1 MLIFILLNRLIL
13 KYYNLFE
20 KNLYDIIKTKRGEIK
35 AVPRKKCIEI
45 VLDVETTGLD
55 YTKEKM
61 VEFAAIRLENGK
73 MKDRFETLIN
83 PEQHIRKSSVAVH
96 GITEEDVKD
105 APTEKEVMPLIL
117 DFIGDYPIV
126 AHNVIFDYSFINAA
140 SIRQTGNPITNPR
153 IDSQMMFKEIYPDL
167 ESCGL
172 ESLMNKFNVVFSTRH
187 RAMADTEG
195 LAKAYPEL
203 KKLYEKKYSWQ
214 IQQIDNIDYLFERYL
229 RIQQAVQTMQSEMQ
243 DLKSV
248 FRLYFEKGGESI
260 QSHTGEILSYQSKQA
275 YAYDF
280 MEIKDILDEIG
291 ALPKAVKLN
300 NNFIDRLIASGSVS
314 KEVKEKLS
322 AARQQL
328 SETRNI
334 HISKPDRKLEHV

>member
-1 MLIFILLNRLIL
+1 MP
-13 KYYNLFE
+13 K
-20 KNLYDIIKTKRGEIK
+20 
-35 AVPRKKCIEI
+35 KKCIEI

-55 YTKEKM
+55 YTKERM

-83 PEQHIRKSSVAVH
+83 PQQHIRKSSMAVH

-105 APTEKEVMPLIL
+105 APTEAEVMPMIL

-126 AHNVIFDYSFINAA
+126 AHNVIFDYSFINEA
-140 SIRQTGNPITNPR
+140 SIRTTGKPITNPR
-153 IDSQMMFKEIYPDL
+153 IDSQMMFKEIDPDL

-172 ESLMNKFNVVFSTRH
+172 EALMNKFNVEFDTRH

-203 KKLYEKKYSWQ
+203 KKLYEKKYAWQ
-214 IQQIDNIDYLFERYL
+214 IQQLDNIDYLFERYL
-229 RIQQAVQTMQSEMQ
+229 RIQQAVQIMQSEMQ

-248 FRLYFEKGGESI
+248 FRLHFEKGGDSVH
-260 QSHTGEILSYQSKQA
+260 SPNGETLVYQSKQS
-275 YAYDF
+275 YAYDLV
-280 MEIKDILDEIG
+280 EIKDILEEVG
-291 ALPKAVKLN
+291 ALHKAVKLN
-300 NNFIDRLIASGSVS
+300 NNFVDRLIQSGSIS
-314 KEVKEKLS
+314 KENKEKLA
-322 AARQQL
+322 AARQLL

-334 HISKPDRKLEHV
+334 HIIKSDKKADRV

>member
-1 MLIFILLNRLIL
+1 M
-13 KYYNLFE
+13 
-20 KNLYDIIKTKRGEIK
+20 
-35 AVPRKKCIEI
+35 PRKKCIEI

-83 PEQHIRKSSVAVH
+83 PEQHIRKSSIAVH
-96 GITEEDVKD
+96 GITEDDVKD
-105 APTEKEVMPLIL
+105 APTEAEVMPMIL

-126 AHNVIFDYSFINAA
+126 AHNAIFDYSFINEA
-140 SIRQTGNPITNPR
+140 SLRQTGKPINNAR
-153 IDSQMMFKEIYPDL
+153 IDSQQMFKEVYPDL

-172 ESLMNKFNVVFSTRH
+172 ESLMTKFNVEFSTRH

-195 LAKAYPEL
+195 LAKAYPAL
-203 KKLYEKKYSWQ
+203 KKLYEKKYAWE
-214 IQQIDNIDYLFERYL
+214 IQQLDNVDYLFERYL
-229 RIQQAVQTMQSEMQ
+229 RMQQAVQIMQSEMQ

-260 QSHTGEILSYQSKQA
+260 HSPNGETLIYQSKQS

-280 MEIKDILDEIG
+280 LEIKDVLDEIG

-300 NNFIDRLIASGSVS
+300 NNFIDRLIASGGIS

-334 HISKPDRKLEHV
+334 HIIKSDKKAEHV

>member
-1 MLIFILLNRLIL
+1 MILLV
-13 KYYNLFE
+13 YEGDFE
-20 KNLYDIIKTKRGEIK
+20 
-35 AVPRKKCIEI
+35 AVPKKKCIEI

-55 YTKEKM
+55 YTKERM

-83 PEQHIRKSSVAVH
+83 PQQHIRKSSIAIH
-96 GITEEDVKD
+96 GIQEEDVKD
-105 APTEKEVMPLIL
+105 APTEKEVMPMIL
-117 DFIGDYPIV
+117 DFIADYPIV
-126 AHNVIFDYSFINAA
+126 AHNVIFDYSFINEA
-140 SIRQTGNPITNPR
+140 SLRQTGKPITNTR

-172 ESLMNKFNVVFSTRH
+172 ESLMTKFNVEFSTRH

-203 KKLYEKKYSWQ
+203 KKLYEKKYAWQ
-214 IQQIDNIDYLFERYL
+214 IQQLDNIDYLFERYL

-248 FRLYFEKGGESI
+248 FRLYFEKGGENV
-260 QSHTGEILSYQSKQA
+260 QSHTGEILTYQSKQA

-300 NNFIDRLIASGSVS
+300 NNFIDRLIASAGISS
-314 KEVKEKLS
+314 DVKEKLS

-328 SETRNI
+328 SETRNV
-334 HISKPDRKLEHV
+334 HIIKSERKFDRV

>member
-1 MLIFILLNRLIL
+1 MP
-13 KYYNLFE
+13 K
-20 KNLYDIIKTKRGEIK
+20 
-35 AVPRKKCIEI
+35 KKCIEI

-55 YTKEKM
+55 YTKERM

-83 PEQHIRKSSVAVH
+83 PEQHIRKSSIAVH

-105 APTEKEVMPLIL
+105 APTEKEIMPMIL

-126 AHNVIFDYSFINAA
+126 AHNAIFDYSFINEA
-140 SIRQTGNPITNPR
+140 SIRTTGKPINNPR
-153 IDSQMMFKEIYPDL
+153 IDSQMMFKEIYPEL

-172 ESLMNKFNVVFSTRH
+172 ESLMTKFNVEFSTRH

-203 KKLYEKKYSWQ
+203 KKLYEKKYAWQ
-214 IQQIDNIDYLFERYL
+214 IQQLDNIDYLFERYL
-229 RIQQAVQTMQSEMQ
+229 RIQQAVQIMQSELQ

-248 FRLYFEKGGESI
+248 FRLHFEKGGDSVH
-260 QSHTGEILSYQSKQA
+260 SPNGEVLVYQSKQS
-275 YAYDF
+275 YAYDLV
-280 MEIKDILDEIG
+280 EIKDILEEVG
-291 ALPKAVKLN
+291 ALHKAVKLN
-300 NNFIDRLIASGSVS
+300 NNFVDRLIQSGSIS
-314 KEVKEKLS
+314 KENKEKLS
-322 AARQQL
+322 AARQLL

-334 HISKPDRKLEHV
+334 HIIKSDRKADKV

>member
-1 MLIFILLNRLIL
+1 M
-13 KYYNLFE
+13 
-20 KNLYDIIKTKRGEIK
+20 
-35 AVPRKKCIEI
+35 PRKKCIEI

-83 PEQHIRKSSVAVH
+83 PQQHIRKSSIAIH
-96 GITEEDVKD
+96 GITEDDVKD
-105 APTEKEVMPLIL
+105 APTEAEAMPLIL
-117 DFIGDYPIV
+117 DFIEDFPIV
-126 AHNVIFDYSFINAA
+126 AHNAIFDYSFINEA
-140 SIRQTGNPITNPR
+140 SLRQTGKPITNAR
-153 IDSQMMFKEIYPDL
+153 IDSQMMFKEVYPEI

-172 ESLMNKFNVVFSTRH
+172 ESLMTKFNVEFSTRH

-203 KKLYEKKYSWQ
+203 KKLYEKKYAWQ
-214 IQQIDNIDYLFERYL
+214 VQQLDNINYLFERYL
-229 RIQQAVQTMQSEMQ
+229 RIQQAVQIMQSELQ

-248 FRLYFEKGGESI
+248 FRLYFEKGGERI
-260 QSHTGEILSYQSKQA
+260 QSPNGESLIYQSKRG
-275 YAYDF
+275 YTYDF
-280 MEIKDILDEIG
+280 VEIKDILEEIG

-300 NNFIDRLIASGSVS
+300 NNFIDRLITSNSVN
-314 KEVKEKLS
+314 KEIREKLS
-322 AARQQL
+322 AARQEL

-334 HISKPDRKLEHV
+334 HIIKSDKKTEHSN

>member
-1 MLIFILLNRLIL
+1 MP
-13 KYYNLFE
+13 K
-20 KNLYDIIKTKRGEIK
+20 
-35 AVPRKKCIEI
+35 KKCIEI

-55 YTKEKM
+55 YTKERM

-83 PEQHIRKSSVAVH
+83 PEQHIRKSSIAIH
-96 GITEEDVKD
+96 GITEDDVKD
-105 APTEKEVMPLIL
+105 APTEAEVMPLIL

-126 AHNVIFDYSFINAA
+126 AHNAIFDYSFLNEACQ
-140 SIRQTGNPITNPR
+140 RQTGKPLQNAR
-153 IDSQMMFKEIYPDL
+153 IDSQMMFKEIYPEL

-172 ESLMNKFNVVFSTRH
+172 ESLMTKFNVEFSTRH

-203 KKLYEKKYSWQ
+203 KKLYEKKYAWQ
-214 IQQIDNIDYLFERYL
+214 VQQLDNIDYLFERYL
-229 RIQQAVQTMQSEMQ
+229 RIQQAVQIMQSEMQ

-260 QSHTGEILSYQSKQA
+260 HSPNGETLVYQSKRG
-275 YAYDF
+275 YTYDF
-280 MEIKDILDEIG
+280 VEIKDILDEIG

-300 NNFIDRLIASGSVS
+300 NNFIDRLIASGSIN
-314 KEVKEKLS
+314 KEIKEKLS
-322 AARQQL
+322 AARQEL

-334 HISKPDRKLEHV
+334 HIIKADKRPEHV

>member
-1 MLIFILLNRLIL
+1 MP
-13 KYYNLFE
+13 K
-20 KNLYDIIKTKRGEIK
+20 
-35 AVPRKKCIEI
+35 KKCIEI

-55 YTKEKM
+55 YTKERM

-83 PEQHIRKSSVAVH
+83 PEQHIRKSSIAVH
-96 GITEEDVKD
+96 GITEDDVKD
-105 APTEKEVMPLIL
+105 APTEAEVMPMIL

-126 AHNVIFDYSFINAA
+126 AHNVIFDYSFINEA
-140 SIRQTGNPITNPR
+140 SLRTTGNPITNAR

-172 ESLMNKFNVVFSTRH
+172 ESLMTKFNVEFSTRH

-203 KKLYEKKYSWQ
+203 KKLYEKKYAWQ
-214 IQQIDNIDYLFERYL
+214 IQQLDNIDYLFERYL
-229 RIQQAVQTMQSEMQ
+229 RIQQAVQIMQSELQ

-248 FRLYFEKGGESI
+248 FRLHFEKGGDSVH
-260 QSHTGEILSYQSKQA
+260 SPNGETLIYQSKQS
-275 YAYDF
+275 YAYDLV
-280 MEIKDILDEIG
+280 EIKDVLEEIG
-291 ALPKAVKLN
+291 ALHKAVKLN
-300 NNFIDRLIASGSVS
+300 NNFVDRLIQSGSIS
-314 KEVKEKLS
+314 KENKEKLA
-322 AARQQL
+322 AARQLL

-334 HISKPDRKLEHV
+334 HIIKSDRKADRV

>member
-1 MLIFILLNRLIL
+1 MP
-13 KYYNLFE
+13 K
-20 KNLYDIIKTKRGEIK
+20 
-35 AVPRKKCIEI
+35 KKCIEI

-55 YTKEKM
+55 YTKERM

-83 PEQHIRKSSVAVH
+83 PQQHIRKSSMAVH

-105 APTEKEVMPLIL
+105 APTEAEVMPMIL
-117 DFIGDYPIV
+117 DFIGDYHIV
-126 AHNVIFDYSFINAA
+126 AHNVIFDYSFINEA
-140 SIRQTGNPITNPR
+140 SIRTTGNPITNPR

-172 ESLMNKFNVVFSTRH
+172 EALMNKFNVEFDTRH

-203 KKLYEKKYSWQ
+203 KKLYEKKYAWQ
-214 IQQIDNIDYLFERYL
+214 IQQLDNIDYLFERYL
-229 RIQQAVQTMQSEMQ
+229 RIQQAVQIMQSEMQ

-248 FRLYFEKGGESI
+248 FRLHFEKGGESVH
-260 QSHTGEILSYQSKQA
+260 SPNGETLIYQSKQS
-275 YAYDF
+275 YAYDLV
-280 MEIKDILDEIG
+280 EIKDVLEEVG
-291 ALPKAVKLN
+291 ALHKAVKLN
-300 NNFIDRLIASGSVS
+300 NNFVDRLIQSGSIS
-314 KEVKEKLS
+314 KENKEKLA
-322 AARQQL
+322 AARQLL

-334 HISKPDRKLEHV
+334 HIIKSDRKADRV

>member
-1 MLIFILLNRLIL
+1 M
-13 KYYNLFE
+13 
-20 KNLYDIIKTKRGEIK
+20 
-35 AVPRKKCIEI
+35 PRKKCIEI

-55 YTKEKM
+55 FTKERM

-83 PEQHIRKSSVAVH
+83 PEQHIRKSSIAVH

-105 APTEKEVMPLIL
+105 APTEAEVMPMIL

-126 AHNVIFDYSFINAA
+126 AHNVVFDYSFINEA
-140 SIRQTGNPITNPR
+140 SLRQTGKPINNPR

-172 ESLMNKFNVVFSTRH
+172 EALMTKFNVDFSTRH

-203 KKLYEKKYSWQ
+203 KKLYEKKYAWQ
-214 IQQIDNIDYLFERYL
+214 IQQLDNVDYLFERYL
-229 RIQQAVQTMQSEMQ
+229 RIQQAVQIMQSEMQ

-260 QSHTGEILSYQSKQA
+260 HSPNGETLVYQSKQS

-280 MEIKDILDEIG
+280 VEIKEVLDEIG
-291 ALPKAVKLN
+291 ALPKAVRLN
-300 NNFIDRLIASGSVS
+300 NNFVDRLIASGSIS
-314 KEVKEKLS
+314 KENKEKLA
-322 AARQQL
+322 AARQML

-334 HISKPDRKLEHV
+334 HIIKSDRRAEHV

>member
-1 MLIFILLNRLIL
+1 MP
-13 KYYNLFE
+13 K
-20 KNLYDIIKTKRGEIK
+20 
-35 AVPRKKCIEI
+35 KKCIEI

-55 YTKEKM
+55 YTKERM

-83 PEQHIRKSSVAVH
+83 PQQHIRKSSMAVH
-96 GITEEDVKD
+96 GITEDDVKD
-105 APTEKEVMPLIL
+105 APTEAEVMPMIL

-126 AHNVIFDYSFINAA
+126 AHNVIFDYSFINEA
-140 SIRQTGNPITNPR
+140 SIRTTGKPITNPR

-172 ESLMNKFNVVFSTRH
+172 EALMNKFNVEFDTRH

-203 KKLYEKKYSWQ
+203 KKLYEKKYAWQ
-214 IQQIDNIDYLFERYL
+214 IQQLDNIGYLFERYL
-229 RIQQAVQTMQSEMQ
+229 RIQQAVQIMQSELQ

-248 FRLYFEKGGESI
+248 FRLHFEKGGDSVH
-260 QSHTGEILSYQSKQA
+260 SPNGEVLVYQSKQS
-275 YAYDF
+275 YAYDLV
-280 MEIKDILDEIG
+280 EIKDILEEVG
-291 ALPKAVKLN
+291 ALHKAVKLN
-300 NNFIDRLIASGSVS
+300 NNFVDRLIQSGSIS
-314 KEVKEKLS
+314 KENKEKLS
-322 AARQQL
+322 AARQLL

-334 HISKPDRKLEHV
+334 HIIKSDRKADKV

>member
-1 MLIFILLNRLIL
+1 M
-13 KYYNLFE
+13 
-20 KNLYDIIKTKRGEIK
+20 
-35 AVPRKKCIEI
+35 PRKKVIEI

-55 YTKEKM
+55 YTKERM

-83 PEQHIRKSSVAVH
+83 PEQHIRKSSIAIH

-105 APTEKEVMPLIL
+105 APTEAEIMPKIL
-117 DFIGDYPIV
+117 EFIGDYPIV
-126 AHNVIFDYSFINAA
+126 AHNAIFDYSFINEA
-140 SIRQTGNPITNPR
+140 SLRQTGKPITNAR

-172 ESLMNKFNVVFSTRH
+172 ESLMTKFNVEFSTRH

-203 KKLYEKKYSWQ
+203 KKLYEKKYAWQ
-214 IQQIDNIDYLFERYL
+214 VQQLDNIDYLFERYL
-229 RIQQAVQTMQSEMQ
+229 RIQQAVQIMQSEMQ

-248 FRLYFEKGGESI
+248 FRLYFEQGGESI
-260 QSHTGEILSYQSKQA
+260 QSPTGEMLIYQSKRG
-275 YAYDF
+275 YTYDF
-280 MEIKDILDEIG
+280 LEIKDVLDEIG

-300 NNFIDRLIASGSVS
+300 NNFIDRLISSNSIS
-314 KEVKEKLS
+314 KEIKEKLS
-322 AARQQL
+322 AAREEL
-328 SETRNI
+328 SETRNV
-334 HISKPDRKLEHV
+334 HIIKSDRKY

>member
-1 MLIFILLNRLIL
+1 MP
-13 KYYNLFE
+13 K
-20 KNLYDIIKTKRGEIK
+20 
-35 AVPRKKCIEI
+35 KKCIEI

-55 YTKEKM
+55 YTKERM

-83 PEQHIRKSSVAVH
+83 PEQHIRKSSIAVH
-96 GITEEDVKD
+96 GITEDDVKD
-105 APTEKEVMPLIL
+105 APTEAEVMPMIL

-126 AHNVIFDYSFINAA
+126 AHNVIFDYSFINEA
-140 SIRQTGNPITNPR
+140 SLRTTGNPITNAR

-172 ESLMNKFNVVFSTRH
+172 ESLMTKFNVEFSTRH

-203 KKLYEKKYSWQ
+203 KKLYEKKYAWQ
-214 IQQIDNIDYLFERYL
+214 IQQLDNIDYLFERYL
-229 RIQQAVQTMQSEMQ
+229 RIQQAVQIMQSELQ

-248 FRLYFEKGGESI
+248 FRLHFEKGGDSVH
-260 QSHTGEILSYQSKQA
+260 SPNGETLIYQSKQS
-275 YAYDF
+275 YAYDLV
-280 MEIKDILDEIG
+280 EIKDVLEEIG
-291 ALPKAVKLN
+291 ALHKAVKLN
-300 NNFIDRLIASGSVS
+300 NNFVDRLIQSGSIS
-314 KEVKEKLS
+314 KENREKLA
-322 AARQQL
+322 AARQLL

-334 HISKPDRKLEHV
+334 HIIKSDRKADRV